1 MSSGRLFLVFC
12 TRNRGPRGLMFLH
25 QVPLAHCLGRLFS
38 LVLVGAALLLGGCS
52 TGLLGG
58 GSKVGGPA
66 DVQNIQAGNQ
76 LTLPPDLSLPP
87 PGQASNSY
95 QAKTPQEGVY
105 DSASLDPVP
114 AAPIRRAPPAQG
126 GDVYDQYNISKL
138 KPDGTKKTQA
148 ELANE
153 LKVIQIAKK
162 KQKNGNYGTVFNM
175 GNIFN
180 DQ

>member
-1 MSSGRLFLVFC
+1 MKKI
-12 TRNRGPRGLMFLH
+12 
-25 QVPLAHCLGRLFS
+25 FS
-38 LVLVGAALLLGGCS
+38 FVLVSAAVSLSGCS

-58 GSKVGGPA
+58 ASKVGGPT
-66 DVQNIQAGNQ
+66 DVQTIQVGNQ
-76 LTLPPDLSLPP
+76 LSLPPDLSLPP
-87 PGQASNSY
+87 PGQTSNNS
-95 QAKTPQEGVY
+95 QANSAQDGAY
-105 DSASLDPVP
+105 DAASLDPVP

-126 GDVYDQYNISKL
+126 GDVYDQYNISKF

-162 KQKNGNYGTVFNM
+162 KQKNGNYGTVFNI